1 MPPPTDSEREL
12 ETLAGD
18 LRRLESEYTKF
29 FAGRAPRPPLES
41 RAQMDREF
49 RKWGNRAL
57 DGATARFRLQTLQSR
72 YSSFVELWDRAMRA
86 REEGRAGPLTARRA
100 AGDESPRLDS
110 EVFAAVLHDP
120 SQQHDRLRGLYDAM
134 MEARKQ
140 TGHDV
145 VPFERFADLVRGQ
158 VDKLRATGASDVMFR
173 VSVSEGRPNLT
184 ARPVKRKS
192 GTESK
197 G

>member
-1 MPPPTDSEREL
+1 MPPPSEAEREL

-29 FAGRAPRPPLES
+29 FAGRAPRPPLEA
-41 RAQMDREF
+41 RAQLDREF
-49 RKWGNRAL
+49 RKWANRAT

-86 REEGRAGPLTARRA
+86 REEGRPGPLAGRRA
-100 AGDESPRLDS
+100 SVEEPPRLDS
-110 EVFAAVLHDP
+110 EVFAAVMHDP
-120 SQQHDRLRGLYDAM
+120 AEQPDRLRGLYDAM

-140 TGHDV
+140 TGHDI

-158 VDKLRATGASDVMFR
+158 VERLRATGASDVMFR
-173 VSVSEGRPNLT
+173 VSVNEGRPNLT

-192 GTESK
+192 GS
-197 G
+197 

>member
-1 MPPPTDSEREL
+1 MPPPTDLEREL
-12 ETLAGD
+12 ESLAGD

-29 FAGRAPRPPLES
+29 FAGRAPRPPLEA
-41 RAQMDREF
+41 RAHLDREF
-49 RKWGNRAL
+49 RKWGNRGL

-86 REEGRAGPLTARRA
+86 REEGRPSPLAARRA
-100 AGDESPRLDS
+100 SGEEPPRLDS
-110 EVFAAVLHDP
+110 EVFAAVMHDP
-120 SQQHDRLRGLYDAM
+120 AQQHDAM

-145 VPFERFADLVRGQ
+145 VPFERFAELVRGQ
-158 VDKLRATGASDVMFR
+158 VERLRATGASDVMFR
-173 VSVSEGRPNLT
+173 VSVNEGRPNLT

-192 GTESK
+192 
-197 G
+197 